1 MENEYDAEI
10 REKLTVS

>member
-1 MENEYDAEI
+1 MENEYNVEI

>member
-1 MENEYDAEI
+1 MENEYDEEI